1 MRINIYLLVLIIV
14 LSYSLCEDELQI
26 EPKETVVNQDWKS
39 NMFSI
44 GHGMINI
51 GQFENNKPF
60 KALSL
65 MAMKHYWL
73 NEYRASKNSN
83 NVSERNRSFWWL
95 LILNFYGIIDAYVD
109 NHLKEFPENI
119 DKDNEVE
126 SK

>member
-109 NHLKEFPENI
+109 NHLKEFPENT